1 MDKNL
6 NNLFVISSPSGG
18 GKSSLIEAL
27 LSEPNAQNLSLS
39 ISFTTRLKRSTE
51 KDGKN
56 YYFIDRK
63 EFEKKINNNDFLE
76 YAEVFNNFYGTERQK
91 TEKILKSKD
100 LLLELDWQG
109 AFNIKEKFIETKN
122 IFLIPPS
129 FGDLKKRLKNRGT
142 ESNESIEMRL
152 SVAKE
157 EISKHSSYDYL
168 VLNDNFEFALED
180 LKKIVLNKVSV
191 EDFES
196 RVTDKLLNKLL
207 D

>member
-51 KDGKN
+51 KEGKN

-76 YAEVFNNFYGTERQK
+76 YAVVFNNFYGTERQI

-109 AFNIKEKFIETKN
+109 AFNIKEKFIKTKN

-129 FGDLKKRLKNRGT
+129 FDDLKKRLKNRGT

-152 SVAKE
+152 SAAKE

-180 LKKIVLNKVSV
+180 LKKIVINKVSV
-191 EDFES
+191 KDFES

>member
-51 KDGKN
+51 EDGKN

-91 TEKILKSKD
+91 AEKILKSKD

-109 AFNIKEKFIETKN
+109 ASNIKEKFIETKN
-122 IFLIPPS
+122 IFLIPPP
-129 FGDLKKRLKNRGT
+129 LT
-142 ESNESIEMRL
+142 
-152 SVAKE
+152 
-157 EISKHSSYDYL
+157 
-168 VLNDNFEFALED
+168 
-180 LKKIVLNKVSV
+180 
-191 EDFES
+191 
-196 RVTDKLLNKLL
+196 T
-207 D
+207 

>member
-51 KDGKN
+51 KEGKN

-109 AFNIKEKFIETKN
+109 AFSIKEKFIETKK

-129 FGDLKKRLKNRGT
+129 FNDLKKRLKNRGT

-152 SVAKE
+152 SAAKE

>member
-39 ISFTTRLKRSTE
+39 VSFTTRLKRSTE
-51 KDGKN
+51 EDGKN

-76 YAEVFNNFYGTERQK
+76 YAEVFNNFYGTERQQ
-91 TEKILKSKD
+91 TEKIIKSKD

-129 FGDLKKRLKNRGT
+129 FDDLKKGSKT
-142 ESNESIEMRL
+142 EVQNQMNQ
-152 SVAKE
+152 
-157 EISKHSSYDYL
+157 SKCVSL
-168 VLNDNFEFALED
+168 L
-180 LKKIVLNKVSV
+180 LKKRFQNIAHMII
-191 EDFES
+191 
-196 RVTDKLLNKLL
+196 
-207 D
+207 

>member
-51 KDGKN
+51 EDGKN

-76 YAEVFNNFYGTERQK
+76 YAEVFN
-91 TEKILKSKD
+91 LS
-100 LLLELDWQG
+100 
-109 AFNIKEKFIETKN
+109 
-122 IFLIPPS
+122 LIH
-129 FGDLKKRLKNRGT
+129 
-142 ESNESIEMRL
+142 I
-152 SVAKE
+152 
-157 EISKHSSYDYL
+157 
-168 VLNDNFEFALED
+168 
-180 LKKIVLNKVSV
+180 
-191 EDFES
+191 
-196 RVTDKLLNKLL
+196 
-207 D
+207 

>member
-51 KDGKN
+51 VDGKN

-129 FGDLKKRLKNRGT
+129 
-142 ESNESIEMRL
+142 L
-152 SVAKE
+152 SL
-157 EISKHSSYDYL
+157 IH
-168 VLNDNFEFALED
+168 
-180 LKKIVLNKVSV
+180 I
-191 EDFES
+191 
-196 RVTDKLLNKLL
+196 
-207 D
+207 